1 MNIKTKIQTMQTLR
15 IWKNYLVENY
25 HTFAS
30 EVAQLGSD
38 AKAEAANI
46 IRDISRN
53 LIINHKKKL
62 LTFKIN

>member
-15 IWKNYLVENY
+15 VWKNYLVENY

-53 LIINHKKKL
+53 LIN
-62 LTFKIN
+62 